1 VLFGLRLRRAS
12 TSESETH
19 GDGPHDGEL
28 IARANRGELDA
39 FNILVS
45 RHERAVYSVA
55 LRYLRSPQL
64 AEDVT
69 QDTFIRAWQ
78 AIDSFRN
85 DTGEGFRAWLLRI
98 ASNRALDV
106 LRARA
111 RRPADSLDARVDDED
126 TTWEPESGDEDALA
140 FTTRDELGQRLERAL
155 GQIQPDQRLVVLL
168 SDVHGHA
175 YDEIAAITGL
185 PLGTVKSRIN
195 RGRAKLREV
204 LLADD
209 TSRELLGRYGRL
221 DSSSDRG

>member
-12 TSESETH
+12 TSASET
-19 GDGPHDGEL
+19 PEIPRDGEL
-28 IARANRGELDA
+28 IARACAGDLNA
-39 FNILVS
+39 FNSLVG

-69 QDTFIRAWQ
+69 QDTFIRSWQ
-78 AIDSFRN
+78 AIETFRN
-85 DTGEGFRAWLLRI
+85 DDGEGFRAWLLRI
-98 ASNRALDV
+98 ATNRALDV
-106 LRARA
+106 LRARS
-111 RRPADSLDARVDDED
+111 RRPADSLDARIDDDD

-168 SDVHGHA
+168 SDVHGHP
-175 YDEIAAITGL
+175 YDEIATITGL

-204 LLADD
+204 LLADES
-209 TSRELLGRYGRL
+209 SRELLGRYGRL
-221 DSSSDRG
+221 DSDADRG